1 VRAQELC
8 DLDGR
13 DLDLARGIIHVRD
26 AKTPAGVRQV
36 YISPWL
42 RFPTRTGARRTRHN
56 LLQRVVQPTVRCAN
70 RIRAEQGRP
79 PLPAITNH
87 TFRRT
92 YISLLF
98 AAGADPP
105 YVMSQVGHEDA
116 KTTLNIYAQVLRTR
130 DRSGASS
137 AFDRL
142 VADAVP
148 SAPDAKIAD
157 LSARFEGDTGRRR
170 AGQKPRSAR

>member
-1 VRAQELC
+1 
-8 DLDGR
+8 
-13 DLDLARGIIHVRD
+13 
-26 AKTPAGVRQV
+26 
-36 YISPWL
+36 
-42 RFPTRTGARRTRHN
+42 
-56 LLQRVVQPTVRCAN
+56 
-70 RIRAEQGRP
+70 
-79 PLPAITNH
+79 
-87 TFRRT
+87 
-92 YISLLF
+92 
-98 AAGADPP
+98 
-105 YVMSQVGHEDA
+105 MSQVGHEDA